1 MNPENRDSEIQREK
15 EEEENISSKILSFY
29 LIWSVLIS
37 ITVIAIGVLEYLVT
51 SSTGYAIVPLDQL
64 IKSGGVSTNVFPHY
78 LGTIGMGV
86 LKVKAFAIIQLGILL
101 LILSPIGRIF
111 IQILIYARERDR
123 AFVVI
128 STVVFFILLLSLY
141 LSKFIA

>member
-1 MNPENRDSEIQREK
+1 MDSEIQREK
-15 EEEENISSKILSFY
+15 EEEENITSKILSFY

-37 ITVIAIGVLEYLVT
+37 LTVIAIGVLEYLGT
-51 SSTGYAIVPLDQL
+51 STTGYAIVPLDQL
-64 IKSGGVSTNVFPHY
+64 IKSGGASTSVFPHY
-78 LGTIGMGV
+78 LGTIGAGV
-86 LKVKAFAIIQLGILL
+86 LKVKAFAIIQLGVLL

-111 IQILIYARERDR
+111 IQILIYAKERDR
-123 AFVVI
+123 TFVVI